1 MFPGRSDSSAN
12 KTGEIDQIEKIFRT
26 IGKPTDRDWKGWTEL
41 KYAKAYAGHDF
52 GRPRT
57 IRGLFPT
64 DFRPHEPVLNLL
76 ESMLRLDPNQRISAK
91 DASGSKCFYSGK
103 FPKCTCCQGYHTSF
117 PPPRTDFGRAGAF
130 ESDAQSEMKRRFRMR
145 QRSGSFSRSSSGN
158 IPPPPTAAAIAAHTA
173 ARAARQAAE
182 RAAAIAEAP
191 PPAAQGFRAGGAA
204 AAGAASGVVVSGN
217 NSSSVEGVGRGGA
230 MSGSGRGRG
239 RGRGRGLR
247 GGRGRGLRGRGMRRR
262 PRAEDADPAAAVAS
276 SSSSSSS

>member
-1 MFPGRSDSSAN
+1 MFPGRS
-12 KTGEIDQIEKIFRT
+12 EIDQIEKIFRT

-117 PPPRTDFGRAGAF
+117 PLPRTDFGRAGAF
-130 ESDAQSEMKRRFRMR
+130 ESDAQSKWQRRSRMR

-158 IPPPPTAAAIAAHTA
+158 IPPPPMVAAIAAHTA
-173 ARAARQAAE
+173 ARAARQTAE

-204 AAGAASGVVVSGN
+204 AAAASGVVVSGN
-217 NSSSVEGVGRGGA
+217 NSSSCSSSVEGVGRSVV

-247 GGRGRGLRGRGMRRR
+247 GGRERGLRERGMRRR
-262 PRAEDADPAAAVAS
+262 QCAPDADPAAAVAS